1 MRLHIPDALAKP
13 ISFAGQQLY
22 AVTIF
27 SKLASD
33 GFGHH
38 SCHNF
43 FRRVCSLSEDPYS
56 MRKHS
61 IVAYNR
67 LPVGSFIE
75 RYSRFTTAHR
85 GKRVRESTMALPS
98 TASRHDSNDLA

>member
-13 ISFAGQQLY
+13 ISFGGQQLY
-22 AVTIF
+22 AVIIF
-27 SKLASD
+27 SKLAFD
-33 GFGHH
+33 GFGLH

-43 FRRVCSLSEDPYS
+43 FRPVCSLSEDPYS
-56 MRKHS
+56 MRKHV
-61 IVAYNR
+61 IAYNR
-67 LPVGSFIE
+67 LLVGSFVG

-85 GKRVRESTMALPS
+85 GKCVREPTMALPS